1 MDDGDFVVRDNP
13 DEHRYEIVL
22 NGVLLGLI
30 RYSAQPG
37 VITLVHT
44 EVVPEAEGHG
54 VGTRLIAGALD
65 DIRVRGLRLVPLCP
79 FVRDYLRR
87 HPDQRDLVAQSRVRS

>member
-1 MDDGDFVVRDNP
+1 MDDGDYVVRDNP
-13 DEHRYEIVL
+13 DEDRYEIVRDGEL
-22 NGVLLGLI
+22 IGLI
-30 RYSAQPG
+30 RYWARPG

-44 EVVPEAEGHG
+44 EVEPAAEGHG

-65 DIRVRGLRLVPLCP
+65 DIRARGLRLVPLCP

-87 HPDQRDLVAQSRVRS
+87 HPEQRDLVARGRVSS

>member
-1 MDDGDFVVRDNP
+1 MVDGDYVVKDNP
-13 DEHRYEIVL
+13 DEHRYEFVHD
-22 NGVLLGLI
+22 GELLGLI
-30 RYSAQPG
+30 RYSARPG

-44 EVVPEAEGHG
+44 EVEPAVEGHG

-65 DIRVRGLRLVPLCP
+65 DIRARGVRLVPLCP

-87 HPDQRDLVAQSRVRS
+87 HPEQRDLVAPDRVPS

>member
-1 MDDGDFVVRDNP
+1 MDDGDYVVRDNP
-13 DEHRYEIVL
+13 DEHRYEIVRA
-22 NGVLLGLI
+22 GELLGVI
-30 RYSAQPG
+30 RYRAWPG

-44 EVVPEAEGHG
+44 EVEPAAEGQG

-65 DIRVRGLRLVPLCP
+65 DIRARGVRIVPLCP

-87 HPDQRDLVAQSRVRS
+87 HPEQRDLVARDRVRS